1 MKFRT
6 RSSGTIQVGC
16 AGWALRKEH
25 VTSFPVAGTH
35 LARYAGRFSAVEINS
50 SFYKPHKPATYA
62 KWADSVPEGF
72 QFAVKVPRA
81 ATHVHRLEG
90 TEDILDR
97 FLPEATLLG
106 GKLGPLLVQ
115 LPPSLVFS
123 ADVAEKFF
131 DALRARFEGGVVVEP
146 RHVSWFET
154 RADKLATKFLV
165 ARVAADP
172 AVVERAS
179 EPGGWNGLVYYRL
192 HGSPKIYYSAYDAEY
207 LETIAGKLSAAAR
220 SAEVWCIFDNTAEGA
235 ATANA
240 LDVLDRVRVG

>member
-6 RSSGTIQVGC
+6 RSSDTIRVGC

-25 VTSFPVAGTH
+25 AASFPVAGTH
-35 LARYAGRFSAVEINS
+35 LARYARRFPAVEINS
-50 SFYKPHKPATYA
+50 SFYNPHKPATYA

-81 ATHVHRLEG
+81 ATHVRRLEG
-90 TEDILDR
+90 VEDILDR
-97 FLPEATLLG
+97 FLPEATSLG

-123 ADVAEKFF
+123 ADVAEEFF
-131 DALRARFEGGVVVEP
+131 AALRARFEGGVVVEP
-146 RHVSWFET
+146 RHASWFGA
-154 RADKLATKFLV
+154 RADKLATKFRV

-172 AVVERAS
+172 AVVEEAS

-192 HGSPKIYYSAYDAEY
+192 HGSPKMYYSAYDAEY
-207 LETIAGKLSAAAR
+207 LEAIAGKLSAATR

-235 ATANA
+235 ATTNA
-240 LDVLDRVRVG
+240 LDVLDRVRAG